1 MQRLPNYNPAEHMP
15 RLNDL
20 TLTRREWLG
29 RAGMGMGALSLAMM
43 MGQLPGASGAVAN
56 LSPLAPKKAPLPAKA
71 KHVIHIFA
79 EGGPSHVDTWDP
91 KPELSKYNDKTLPGL
106 NGLAYGSP
114 FQFKK
119 MGKSGIEVSELFP
132 FLGQVID
139 EICVI
144 RSMYTDIPAHE
155 VASRFMH
162 TGALRSG
169 HR

>member
-43 MGQLPGASGAVAN
+43 MGQLPQASGAVAN

-91 KPELSKYNDKTLPGL
+91 KPELSKYEDKVLPGL
-106 NGLAYGSP
+106 SGVAYPTPFKFNKYGQSGLE
-114 FQFKK
+114 
-119 MGKSGIEVSELFP
+119 ISELFSK
-132 FLGQVID
+132 LGEHAD
-139 EICVI
+139 EMCVI
-144 RSMYTDIPAHE
+144 RSMYT
-155 VASRFMH
+155 
-162 TGALRSG
+162 
-169 HR
+169 